1 MIEFTIFNQA
11 QGKLGI
17 TTFVLQRFHEKMVR
31 RARVNKSGN
40 GNMIDED
47 YFAAQFFSLNR
58 GIINFDKLQL
68 PEIRAQ
74 NRVRRL
80 TGQTERNYVHA
91 CPWVR

>member
-1 MIEFTIFNQA
+1 
-11 QGKLGI
+11 
-17 TTFVLQRFHEKMVR
+17 
-31 RARVNKSGN
+31 
-40 GNMIDED
+40 MIDED

-58 GIINFDKLQL
+58 GVINFDKLQL

-74 NRVRRL
+74 YRVRRL